1 MKVLIAQSH
10 PSYESF
16 SEAILQAVLESLEQ
30 TGAEVSLVRVGK
42 QEPALLTGLE
52 KPDVLVLIYPTW
64 WGGYPASLLQWIQ
77 DFLLMRKGMLANV
90 QKVISVTTH
99 GSSKLVNIVQG
110 EWGKA
115 YTKRKLLPLC
125 KNGVQSD
132 WLSLYKIDR
141 QPPRNLETFLKEVS
155 ERFAKLSQDEVIRF

>member
-16 SEAILQAVLESLEQ
+16 NETILQTILTSLKESN
-30 TGAEVSLVRVGK
+30 AEITLARVGK
-42 QEPALLTGLE
+42 QEFLPVVDLG
-52 KPDVLVLIYPTW
+52 KPDMLVLVYPTW
-64 WGGYPASLLQWIQ
+64 WGGYPASLLQWVQ
-77 DFLLMRKGMLANV
+77 KYLLSNQEILSNV

-99 GSSKLVNIVQG
+99 GSSKLVNIFQG

-115 YTKRKLLPLC
+115 YTERKLLPLC
-125 KNGVQSD
+125 KKNVQSD

-141 QPPRNLETFLKEVS
+141 QQPQALNIFLRKVS
-155 ERFAKLSQDEVIRF
+155 DCFIEI

>member
-1 MKVLIAQSH
+1 
-10 PSYESF
+10 
-16 SEAILQAVLESLEQ
+16 
-30 TGAEVSLVRVGK
+30 
-42 QEPALLTGLE
+42 
-52 KPDVLVLIYPTW
+52 
-64 WGGYPASLLQWIQ
+64 
-77 DFLLMRKGMLANV
+77 MLANV

-125 KNGVQSD
+125 KNSVQSE

-141 QPPRNLETFLKEVS
+141 QRPQNLETFLGEVS
-155 ERFAKLSQDEVIRF
+155 KSFARLNEDEAIRC